1 MPYDLDIIAKDVNN
15 NFDHKFTVTQNNKLL
30 VQKVEIQN
38 VPSDIAIEASGN
50 GCAVVQVLL
59 TLTQMYFSYLHK
71 GILLYLNCR
80 YLKKIQKILGRASI

>member
-1 MPYDLDIIAKDVNN
+1 MNIITKDVNN
-15 NFDHKFTVTQNNKLL
+15 NFDHKFIVTQNNKLL

-59 TLTQMYFSYLHK
+59 TLTQTYFSYLHK
-71 GILLYLNCR
+71 GILLYLNSR
-80 YLKKIQKILGRASI
+80 YLKINSENFR